1 MKALKIDFRFLADMA
16 QDEYDIGVG
25 ECAIHPSDLKAV
37 KDEGKLTRE
46 AKDSIDK
53 VLGIVPQTVNT
64 KIWTIQT
71 LGPSSYI
78 SMVDLIDTGLYVADF
93 KYSFVIPSTT
103 AQFIEKI
110 DAILKILL
118 TMQRDVIRLANAIL
132 PEESK
137 PTSHGNAFNRP
148 SQSHHIN
155 PRLGFTRDT
164 YYTPPKGA
172 ASRLPHHYYGPPPR
186 SILPLLQALLEEDR
200 APRPI
205 DNGNQV
211 YDVYGY
217 RALEDGTFYNKFTN
231 KTTATHPM
239 IPSKE

>member
-1 MKALKIDFRFLADMA
+1 MRNSPFGI
-16 QDEYDIGVG
+16 ES
-25 ECAIHPSDLKAV
+25 C
-37 KDEGKLTRE
+37 EGKLTRE
-46 AKDSIDK
+46 AKNSIDK
-53 VLGIVPQTVNT
+53 VLGTVPQTVNT

-78 SMVDLIDTGLYVADF
+78 SMVDLVDIGLYVADF

-110 DAILKILL
+110 DAILKIFL
-118 TMQRDVIRLANAIL
+118 TMQGDVIRLAIAIL
-132 PEESK
+132 AEENK

-172 ASRLPHHYYGPPPR
+172 ASRLSHYYGPPPR
-186 SILPLLQALLEEDR
+186 SILPLLQALSEEDR

-205 DNGNQV
+205 DNDNQV

-217 RALEDGTFYNKFTN
+217 KTLEDGTFYNKFTN